1 MQNAKIMIVDDDTD
15 FVFST
20 KTVLE
25 QLGYAV
31 TSASNGNQ
39 GKAMLARDKPDLVI
53 LDVIMASI
61 LDGLNMS
68 RFMKDDPAYG
78 DIPIIMVTSVANTDY
93 STLFPDDEDL
103 GIDAFLT
110 KPIKPADLKGKVEEL
125 LAKKEAGQ

>member
-78 DIPIIMVTSVANTDY
+78 DIPIIMVTA
-93 STLFPDDEDL
+93 
-103 GIDAFLT
+103 DARAEAHAQCKDAGADTFLT